1 MRDPHATLVSLIRE
15 SRSILVFTGAGISTR
30 SGIPDYR
37 GPDGVWKTRAPVDFD
52 AFVSSDD
59 ARRDYWELKL
69 LSWIEHRNAP
79 PNAVHEAI
87 VRLERAGLVEAVV
100 TQNVDGLHRRAG
112 TSLDLLVE
120 IHGTHFEIE
129 CLDCGIRLP
138 PDEPYERFARERK
151 PPLCG
156 CGGLRKPATSSF
168 GQALREADLDRAFDS
183 ASRADLVIALG
194 SSLSVQP
201 AASIPLVA
209 VERGAA

>member
-1 MRDPHATLVSLIRE
+1 
-15 SRSILVFTGAGISTR
+15 
-30 SGIPDYR
+30 
-37 GPDGVWKTRAPVDFD
+37 
-52 AFVSSDD
+52 
-59 ARRDYWELKL
+59 
-69 LSWIEHRNAP
+69 
-79 PNAVHEAI
+79 I

-156 CGGLRKPATSSF
+156 CGGLLKPATISF
-168 GQALREADLDRAFDS
+168 GQALREDDLDRAFDS

-209 VERGAA
+209 VERGAAYVIVNRGVTEHDRHPGVTLRLNGDVTEIFPPVVDEALAEAGNES